1 MGIKAA
7 HLIKYYGIINA
18 DYYRKTKNFQKAGIG
33 KRVMTYI
40 KRQKYLNELIELKGT
55 PDIKVITGVRRSG
68 KSILLQEYIE
78 YLQETEK
85 DANIVMINL
94 QELEYDSLLEYH
106 ALHEYILSKYRQNVR
121 NVLMIDEVQFCPK
134 FELAINS
141 IYVKGLFD
149 IYITGSNAFLLSSD
163 LATLF
168 TGRTV
173 EVKVYPF
180 SFKEYLEYFEVTD
193 KFDEAFDSYV
203 RFGGMP
209 GSYVYSSNDRRY
221 EYVRDVYSTI
231 LIRDLVEKYK
241 IRNKSEFTNI
251 ASFMMDNIGNL
262 LSPNNICK
270 TLNKSQSEITRK
282 TVSKYILYLENAFLF
297 YEAKRYD
304 VKGKKYLENNS
315 KYYLCDS
322 SFRYAV
328 NGTRNMDFG
337 RIYEN
342 IVYLEL
348 RRRDYEVYV
357 GKLYK
362 KEIDFV
368 VKKKDELIY
377 IQVSDN
383 ISDEKTFE
391 REVSPLLAIR
401 DAYPKM
407 LIART
412 RHEIYL
418 YEGVQIVDIC
428 DWMK

>member
-1 MGIKAA
+1 
-7 HLIKYYGIINA
+7 
-18 DYYRKTKNFQKAGIG
+18 
-33 KRVMTYI
+33 
-40 KRQKYLNELIELKGT
+40 
-55 PDIKVITGVRRSG
+55 
-68 KSILLQEYIE
+68 
-78 YLQETEK
+78 
-85 DANIVMINL
+85 
-94 QELEYDSLLEYH
+94 
-106 ALHEYILSKYRQNVR
+106 
-121 NVLMIDEVQFCPK
+121 
-134 FELAINS
+134 
-141 IYVKGLFD
+141 
-149 IYITGSNAFLLSSD
+149 
-163 LATLF
+163 
-168 TGRTV
+168 
-173 EVKVYPF
+173 
-180 SFKEYLEYFEVTD
+180 
-193 KFDEAFDSYV
+193 
-203 RFGGMP
+203 MP

-231 LIRDLVEKYK
+231 LVRDLVEKYK

-282 TVSKYILYLENAFLF
+282 TVSKYILYMKNAFLF

-328 NGTRNMDFG
+328 NGTRNM
-337 RIYEN
+337 
-342 IVYLEL
+342 
-348 RRRDYEVYV
+348 
-357 GKLYK
+357 
-362 KEIDFV
+362 DFV

-412 RHEIYL
+412 RHEVYL